1 MQYVLILFLPL
12 PTIILHPPLFPYLAY
27 FSSNL
32 GWLSIPKHGTYPP
45 A

>member
-27 FSSNL
+27 FFFQFGVAQYS
-32 GWLSIPKHGTYPP
+32 
-45 A
+45 